1 MNDILKDLRP
11 KKILGKGSQGTVIL
25 SNNKN
30 YVVKIY
36 TKKSKNLRMLIK
48 ILNFFINYKKLPK
61 TIYNPYYITEKQN
74 SLQRYVNNNLPNY
87 FSYKNESN
95 LIELS
100 KKYSFTPKLFEIM
113 KRYNITLI
121 NFIEKIFNNNNNIN
135 NNKKIEILHS
145 LFYQGLFTL
154 LWLYMKKG
162 IIHSDINSDN
172 FFVESTDDKEFIII
186 IKKITYK
193 VKLYGY
199 YLVMSDFGYAKSIEV
214 VDYDNY
220 EYNIRINMETL
231 NMHPI
236 NDLMDYM
243 KIFKKYFNELN
254 INNIG
259 IDIKMINSRMNN
271 TKMCYR
277 DMIRS
282 YYKKKDNLKE
292 NIKKFKDEY
301 FIFFRKYIL
310 NDSEI

>member
-1 MNDILKDLRP
+1 MNNILKELSP
-11 KKILGKGSQGTVIL
+11 KKILGKSSKRTIIL
-25 SNNKN
+25 SNNEN
-30 YVVKIY
+30 YVIKIY
-36 TKKSKNLRMLIK
+36 TKKSKNLKMLIK
-48 ILNFFINYKKLPK
+48 ILIFLINYKKLPK
-61 TIYNPYYITEKQN
+61 TIYKPYYITEN
-74 SLQRYVNNNLPNY
+74 INNNNLLDY

-100 KKYSFTPKLFEIM
+100 EKYSFTPKLFEII
-113 KRYNITLI
+113 KKYNITLN
-121 NFIEKIFNNNNNIN
+121 NFIEKIFNNNNINI
-135 NNKKIEILHS
+135 NKKIRILHS

-162 IIHSDINSDN
+162 IIHSDVNSDN

-186 IKKITYK
+186 IKNFTYK

-199 YLVMSDFGYAKSIEV
+199 YLVMSDFCYAKSIEV
-214 VDYDNY
+214 IDYDNY
-220 EYNIRINMETL
+220 KYNIRINMITL

-236 NDLMDYM
+236 NDLIDYM

-254 INNIG
+254 INNIDV
-259 IDIKMINSRMNN
+259 DIKMVISRMNN

-282 YYKKKDNLKE
+282 YYKKKDDLKE

>member
-1 MNDILKDLRP
+1 MNNILKELRP
-11 KKILGKGSQGTVIL
+11 KGTVIL
-25 SNNKN
+25 SNNEN
-30 YVVKIY
+30 YVIKIY
-36 TKKSKNLRMLIK
+36 TKKSKNLKMLIK
-48 ILNFFINYKKLPK
+48 ILIFFINYKKLPK
-61 TIYNPYYITEKQN
+61 TIYKPYCITEKQN
-74 SLQRYVNNNLPNY
+74 SLPNY
-87 FSYKNESN
+87 FSYKNENN
-95 LIELS
+95 LTQLS
-100 KKYSFTPKLFEIM
+100 EKYSFTPKLFEIM
-113 KRYNITLI
+113 KRYNITLN
-121 NFIEKIFNNNNNIN
+121 NFIEKIFNNNISI
-135 NNKKIEILHS
+135 NKKIRILHS

-172 FFVESTDDKEFIII
+172 FFVESTDDKEFIIV
-186 IKKITYK
+186 IKNFTYK

-220 EYNIRINMETL
+220 QYNIRINMETL

-259 IDIKMINSRMNN
+259 VDIKMVTSRMNN

-277 DMIRS
+277 GMIRS
-282 YYKKKDNLKE
+282 YYKKRDDLKE

-310 NDSEI
+310 NDHEI

>member
-1 MNDILKDLRP
+1 MNDILKKIKS

-25 SNNKN
+25 TNNEN

-36 TKKSKNLRMLIK
+36 TKKFKNLKMLIK
-48 ILNFFINYKKLPK
+48 ILNFIINYQKLPK
-61 TIYNPYYITEKQN
+61 TIYKSYYITEKKN
-74 SLQRYVNNNLPNY
+74 SLKQYISNNNLPNY
-87 FSYKNESN
+87 FSYKNNYN

-100 KKYSFTPKLFEIM
+100 EKYSFSPKLFEIM
-113 KRYNITLI
+113 KTYKI
-121 NFIEKIFNNNNNIN
+121 NLNDFIKKLFKN
-135 NNKKIEILHS
+135 NNKNTVKILHS

-172 FFVESTDDKEFIII
+172 FFVESTNDKEFIIVI
-186 IKKITYK
+186 EKITYK

-199 YLVMSDFGYAKSIEV
+199 YLVIADFCYSKSIEV
-214 VDYDNY
+214 INYDDY

-236 NDLMDYM
+236 NDLIDYM
-243 KIFKKYFNELN
+243 KIFKKYFNKLN

-259 IDIKMINSRMNN
+259 IDIKMVNSRINN

-277 DMIRS
+277 DMLRS
-282 YYKKKDNLKE
+282 YYKKKDDFKE
-292 NIKKFKDEY
+292 NMKKFKNEY

-310 NDSEI
+310 NENEL